1 MKYTEDNGSRISQY
15 QNRVENMGGKL
26 KHTPLVDAVRE
37 TQHHF
42 VTFLP
47 KMHDLSPIM
56 RKQTNSN

>member
-1 MKYTEDNGSRISQY
+1 MKYTEDNGSRVSQY
-15 QNRVENMGGKL
+15 QNGVENVGGKL
-26 KHTPLVDAVRE
+26 KHAPLVYVVRG

-47 KMHDLSPIM
+47 KMHDLSPIV

>member
-15 QNRVENMGGKL
+15 QNREENMGEKL
-26 KHTPLVDAVRE
+26 KHTPLVDAVRGA
-37 TQHHF
+37 QHHF

-47 KMHDLSPIM
+47 KIHDLSPIM